1 MQRRALMTAA
11 AAATAA
17 FGAMAQTQ
25 PKPKAKAAD
34 AHAHHH
40 HGGGGK
46 YDAVMQ
52 SAAHCVM
59 TGETCLAHCHIV
71 LAEGEKDMAECAKSV
86 NELVAVCAALRSL
99 AAQNA
104 PRLPALAKVA
114 IDTCLACEK
123 ECRKHEKKHSQCK
136 DCADACKACAD
147 DCRKVAS

>member
-17 FGAMAQTQ
+17 FGAMAQT
-25 PKPKAKAAD
+25 KPKAPAGS

-40 HGGGGK
+40 AHGNAGK

-71 LAEGEKDMAECAKSV
+71 LADGEKEMAECAKSV
-86 NELVAVCAALRSL
+86 NELVAVCTALRSL
-99 AAQNA
+99 AAQGA
-104 PRLPALAKVA
+104 PRTPAMAKVA
-114 IDTCLACEK
+114 LDTCLACEK

-147 DCRKVAS
+147 DCRKLGA

>member
-11 AAATAA
+11 AAAATAA
-17 FGAMAQTQ
+17 FGAQAQTK
-25 PKPKAKAAD
+25 PKPKAAD

-46 YDAVMQ
+46 YDAIMQ

-59 TGETCLAHCHIV
+59 TGEVCLAHCHVV
-71 LAEGEKDMAECAKSV
+71 LADGEKEMAECAKSV
-86 NELVAVCAALRSL
+86 SELVAVCTALRAL
-99 AAQNA
+99 AAQES
-104 PRLPALAKVA
+104 PRLPALAKAA

-147 DCRKVAS
+147 DCRKVTA